1 MRVCACVCWC
11 CPHSEGE
18 INLLEF
24 AEIIRD
30 LQVFEQ
36 FDMDRSGF
44 ISTAELRVA
53 LGKLGAHMSHP
64 QTELLLRK
72 YDTDNSGYIEFPEF
86 RKLAEDLP
94 SLVGRSN
101 DSFFRMHHGESAYV
115 HAEDVLDEELHVD
128 LDQTFTKKSST
139 KKRSADGDSSKK
151 KAGAH
156 AVLGLAGS
164 DPKSVLAAPAS
175 VLSSAHAQMELAPPA
190 ASNPFNS
197 RLYSP
202 PPVALPCRPGGAG
215 VAASGNIRA
224 VRLVGSEKPSLQMPS
239 RSRLQP

>member
-1 MRVCACVCWC
+1 MCARGGCG
-11 CPHSEGE
+11 PSEGE

-36 FDMDRSGF
+36 FDVDRSGF

-64 QTELLLRK
+64 QTATLLRK

-115 HAEDVLDEELHVD
+115 HAEDVMDEELHVD
-128 LDQTFTKKSST
+128 LDQTFTKKQSMRR
-139 KKRSADGDSSKK
+139 RSADGSSSKK
-151 KAGAH
+151 KASAGTH

-164 DPKSVLAAPAS
+164 DPATPAS
-175 VLSSAHAQMELAPPA
+175 VLSCAHAQSEFAGPA

-197 RLYSP
+197 RLFSAP
-202 PPVALPCRPGGAG
+202 TITSARGGDGAPGK
-215 VAASGNIRA
+215 IRA
-224 VRLVGSEKPSLQMPS
+224 VRLVGSEKPSLQVPS